1 MTEEEIENRI
11 LICEIK
17 ERDYL
22 EVGNTKT
29 ANRYSN
35 EKYKWEKLLN
45 KLDPKKDEQLRDYK
59 IGYNNLELEK
69 EKLIRFIEDKIK
81 DCKNALELLEGTNS
95 CRISI
100 LQVQIKDYEDL
111 LEKIKNNNYENK

>member
-59 IGYNNLELEK
+59 VGYNNLEL
-69 EKLIRFIEDKIK
+69 
-81 DCKNALELLEGTNS
+81 
-95 CRISI
+95 
-100 LQVQIKDYEDL
+100 
-111 LEKIKNNNYENK
+111 

>member
-35 EKYKWEKLLN
+35 EKYKWEKLLE
-45 KLDPKKDEQLRDYK
+45 KLNPKMEEELRTYK
-59 IGYNNLELEK
+59 VGYNNLELEK
-69 EKLIRFIEDKIK
+69 EKLIKYIEDKIK
-81 DCKNALELLEGTNS
+81 DCKNTLELLDGTNS
-95 CRISI
+95 YRISI

-111 LEKIKNNNYENK
+111 LERVKSGKYE